1 MQSTMPR
8 FVYAVKA
15 ECNVCVLPH
24 RQTQGNA
31 MHVPPSA
38 ITTPC
43 LAVQPELFKY
53 VHFSFS
59 LLSSKCLL
67 SLLMISNK
75 LTVPEG
81 KFLTKLRTFPARLKF
96 NLATTPGFQSSPIR
110 APNSSPAPAPAA
122 HSSPPLLF
130 NKSPFFP
137 PVKQGCGRP

>member
-59 LLSSKCLL
+59 LLSSKRLL

-96 NLATTPGFQSSPIR
+96 NCATTPGFQSSPTLPTPALLQLQQPIPAR
-110 APNSSPAPAPAA
+110 HSFLTKAPSF
-122 HSSPPLLF
+122 HL
-130 NKSPFFP
+130 
-137 PVKQGCGRP
+137 